1 MSITSMSLISLNVY
15 SIYHIK
21 RSFKM
26 NEKVA
31 IYLRVSTSNQDIT
44 NQLIPLQEYADKM
57 SYQVVKVYSDD
68 GISGA
73 KSRIDRPSLDLMLR
87 DATKGH
93 FKKILCYDIS
103 RLGRNIQHLITILND
118 MQSIRCNIFF
128 LTQGIDTSTVHG
140 KMIFSMMGVLAE
152 WERGIIQERINAGIK
167 RARFEGKKLGRPS
180 SINDSLVTAVKLL
193 RGKGLGIRK
202 IATELKIGVSTTMRI
217 IKQTEQLTI

>member
-1 MSITSMSLISLNVY
+1 
-15 SIYHIK
+15 
-21 RSFKM
+21 M
-26 NEKVA
+26 NEQVA
-31 IYLRVSTSNQDIT
+31 IYLRVSTTSQDTT
-44 NQLIPLQEYADKM
+44 NQLIPLKEYANKM
-57 SYQVVKVYSDD
+57 NYKVVKVYSDD

-73 KSRIDRPSLDLMLR
+73 KSRNERPSLDLMLK

-93 FKKILCYDIS
+93 FTKILCYDIS

-118 MQSIRCNIFF
+118 MQSMQCNIFF

-152 WERGIIQERINAGIK
+152 WERGIIQERINAGLK
-167 RARFEGKKLGRPS
+167 RARYEGKKLGRPS

-193 RGKGLGIRK
+193 REKGLGIRK

-217 IKQTEQLTI
+217 IKQIEPLSI